1 MAGKRELV
9 LGIYTPG
16 IVEVPPDKPV
26 AYEIDTSA
34 HFYTDMATPD
44 RDELIRWARAIA
56 LKLKFA
62 I

>member
-1 MAGKRELV
+1 LV
-9 LGIYTPG
+9 LGICAPG
-16 IVEVPPDKPV
+16 IVEVPPDKPPSKPV

-34 HFYTDMATPD
+34 HFYTEMATPD
-44 RDELIRWARAIA
+44 RDELIRWARDIA